1 MLKKAL
7 SLKEI
12 EIDERNCYHK
22 WRNIP
27 NGICCALKL
36 NMFTGIF
43 YK

>member
-22 WRNIP
+22 WRNIVIYLMEFVVP
-27 NGICCALKL
+27 
-36 NMFTGIF
+36 
-43 YK
+43 